1 MLHGNRMVK
10 MNKTSNITLII
21 SFILLNLIS
30 ISSIADTSESQVTN
44 CNSALE
50 KGDYAA
56 ASTTAETILKNEPT
70 HRGGLLCQGRALGS
84 LGKYN
89 EALTALN
96 KAFAQS
102 KAGLEQI
109 FTTIFIG
116 NLHHKNQ
123 QIPEAIASYEKSLN
137 LSTTDKND
145 KFVRINHNFIGN
157 MHTQKKDFNAA
168 LTSYTAGSKLSMND
182 NERAESY
189 EYLAATY
196 RALAQHDLAVEY
208 QLKATMM
215 QEKAGT
221 LDDYANASYMLGQTY
236 YEAKEYNAAERTFN
250 KLLKFSKENGGTYY
264 EAKSNYG
271 LAKVNTA
278 KGEKDLAK
286 SFYAE
291 ALKTAK
297 ALQEKELVSE
307 IELSMNKSNQ

>member
-1 MLHGNRMVK
+1 
-10 MNKTSNITLII
+10 MNKTSKLTLIL
-21 SFILLNLIS
+21 SFIILNLIS
-30 ISSIADTSESQVTN
+30 IYSFAGASESQVTS

-50 KGDYAA
+50 KGDYTSAA
-56 ASTTAETILKNEPT
+56 TTAEAILKNEPT

-89 EALTALN
+89 EALSALN

-123 QIPEAIASYEKSLN
+123 QLPEAIASYEKSLN
-137 LSTTDKND
+137 LSIADKND

-157 MHTQKKDFNAA
+157 MHTQNKDFNAA
-168 LTSYTAGSKLSMND
+168 LTSYTSGSKLSMND

-196 RALAQHDLAVEY
+196 RALALHDLAVEY

-215 QEKAGT
+215 QQKAGT
-221 LDDYANASYMLGQTY
+221 LDDYANASYMLGLTY
-236 YEAKEYNAAERTFN
+236 YEAKEYDAAERTFN

-286 SFYAE
+286 ALYAE
-291 ALKTAK
+291 ALKTANE
-297 ALQEKELVSE
+297 LQEKELVSE
-307 IELSMNKSNQ
+307 IERSISNSNQ